1 MPYTCFGEEC
11 AKPVVTL
18 FTSLV
23 TGETQASC
31 ADDLGA
37 ALIGQLAGWL
47 GVDAQRLYDSVKR
60 FADRE
65 AKSAAKTAAQ
75 DQDPAGQ
82 QDPASQAGPD
92 EPDLDECADCGT
104 IAVEVR
110 DDLSSICHACG
121 AETAAVPASPAG
133 DRAAAEVAP

>member
-1 MPYTCFGEEC
+1 MAYQCFGDDC

-65 AKSAAKTAAQ
+65 AKTAAKAAPQ

-92 EPDLDECADCGT
+92 EPTLDECAACGA
-104 IAVEVR
+104 IAVEVA
-110 DDLSSICHACG
+110 DDLSSICLACDAQHG
-121 AETAAVPASPAG
+121 AAADNAA
-133 DRAAAEVAP
+133 DAAAAAEVTP